1 MKAVRSFF
9 RHLRDAGRNFTR
21 NGWMTTASVV
31 MMSVTLFFLGLFFL
45 VAANVEQLT
54 HTVEN
59 EIQIRVTID
68 PIANVEEQKELGEQI
83 TQIPAVSRVVYRSAQ
98 EELEEYKD
106 VITEDFDVLNDEN
119 PLNDMYLVTV
129 TSADKIDEVSNK
141 ISDLDYVL
149 SASVG
154 SLDISG
160 LVTGVK
166 IVRYVIALLAAIFII
181 LAVILISNT
190 IRLAIQTR
198 SREIEIMQLVGAK
211 RSYIRAPFT
220 IEGAVIGMLGALFA
234 SVTLYASYQGL
245 ITLAQE
251 FLAFNPKLALP
262 IMPCFIY
269 LAVAL
274 ILFGSLLG
282 VVGAMRSVRRLVD

>member
-129 TSADKIDEVSNK
+129 TSADKIDEVSSK

-149 SASVG
+149 NASVG

-220 IEGAVIGMLGALFA
+220 IEGAVIGILGALFA
-234 SVTLYASYQGL
+234 SASLYASYQGL
-245 ITLAQE
+245 ITLAHE
-251 FLAFNPKLALP
+251 FLAFNPKLSLP
-262 IMPCFIY
+262 IMPYFIY

-274 ILFGSLLG
+274 MLFGSLLG

>member
-129 TSADKIDEVSNK
+129 TSADKIDEVSSK

-149 SASVG
+149 NANVG

-234 SVTLYASYQGL
+234 SASLYASYQGL
-245 ITLAQE
+245 ITLAHE

-262 IMPCFIY
+262 IIPYFIY

-274 ILFGSLLG
+274 MLFGSLLG